1 MSIKKIY
8 TVGCFDYMH
17 HGHEEL
23 FELMK
28 SISDNIVV
36 CVHDD
41 ESIEKLKNLTP
52 REHQDI
58 NQRIKNIAKYTND
71 IHVIHSTDPSEIL
84 QSVID
89 KKLNKNQMIYIR
101 GDDMPNFPGRDIVEQ
116 YMNVLF
122 KPYKQGVSSTEI
134 RKSLFNK

>member
-1 MSIKKIY
+1 
-8 TVGCFDYMH
+8 
-17 HGHEEL
+17 
-23 FELMK
+23 MK

-71 IHVIHSTDPSEIL
+71 IHVIHSTDPSEVL

-89 KKLNKNQMIYIR
+89 KKLNKNQMLYIR

-116 YMNVLF
+116 YMNILF